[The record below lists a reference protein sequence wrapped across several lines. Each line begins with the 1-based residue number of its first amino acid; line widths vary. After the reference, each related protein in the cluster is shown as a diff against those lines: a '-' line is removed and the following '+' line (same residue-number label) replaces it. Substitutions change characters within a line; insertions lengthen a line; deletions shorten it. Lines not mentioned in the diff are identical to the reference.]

1 MSLETEIKKLTAAII
16 ELNGSLGKVETK
28 EPTLEE
34 VEEVEEVEEITVKS
48 LVALGKEKLNNGTSA
63 SDIKAKI
70 KALGGK
76 KIHELSKAAQLEL
89 HDWLVDL

>member
-28 EPTLEE
+28 EPTL
-34 VEEVEEVEEITVKS
+34 EEVEEITVKS

-76 KIHELSKAAQLEL
+76 KIYELSAAAQLEL

>member
-16 ELNGSLGKVETK
+16 ELNESLGKVETK
-28 EPTLEE
+28 EPTL
-34 VEEVEEVEEITVKS
+34 EEVEEVEEITVKS

>member
-16 ELNGSLGKVETK
+16 ELNESLGKVETK

-34 VEEVEEVEEITVKS
+34 VKEVEEITVKS

>member
-28 EPTLEE
+28 EPTL
-34 VEEVEEVEEITVKS
+34 EEVEEITVKS

-76 KIHELSKAAQLEL
+76 KIHELSGAAQLEL